1 MITLGD
7 KGLTMSK
14 ARPIP
19 GDPALEY
26 FIVSFMT
33 YKQVFNQLKAWEA
46 SMKKQFLE
54 FLDDI
59 ITTVIENCEV
69 EVEPYI
75 DDDGKRKAVEN
86 IVRQDG
92 IERKLLAVIKK
103 HLDKVED

>member
-14 ARPIP
+14 TVEKYA
-19 GDPALEY
+19 PAHFTVVYYL
-26 FIVSFMT
+26 S
-33 YKQVFNQLKAWEA
+33 YKDVYKRILSWEA

-59 ITTVIENCEV
+59 ITTVIENCGV

-75 DDDGKRKAVEN
+75 DDDGKKKAEEN

-92 IERKLLAVIKK
+92 IEERLLAVIKR